1 MQCLWTGV
9 DVKSSYFA
17 GNDSAKVGLD
27 LIGNGYEA
35 VWVKFRAMSNSSWQD
50 VTDNNRIVYVGNAL
64 EIPLN
69 KTVAFRTYMMFIA
82 GNKNIS

>member
-1 MQCLWTGV
+1 M
-9 DVKSSYFA
+9 
-17 GNDSAKVGLD
+17 
-27 LIGNGYEA
+27 IGNGYEA
-35 VWVKFRAMSNSSWQD
+35 VWVKFRAMSHSSGQD